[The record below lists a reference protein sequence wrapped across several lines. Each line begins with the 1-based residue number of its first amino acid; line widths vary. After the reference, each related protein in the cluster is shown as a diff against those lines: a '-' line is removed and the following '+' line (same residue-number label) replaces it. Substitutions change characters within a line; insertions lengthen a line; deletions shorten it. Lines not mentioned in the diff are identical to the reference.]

1 MLCMDELSLPSLQ
14 RLIFS
19 KSTVVKNLAKGK
31 TKVKRESSF
40 TFPFSYPFTP
50 SINEHK
56 YILFRSL
63 LSHFNSTG
71 LYIYLDVN
79 TYVPPAL
86 FSRLLSILR
95 VSAGSS
101 PDPVISSFFCHIVAL
116 HRPHARSV
124 RIQQET
130 PLPVHSSRHN
140 IRGKTR
146 HGCRVVQRGCEEDF
160 SGTSSRQHDK
170 RAFRRSR
177 VGGCF
182 RKEDSRV
189 RYDADGWERA
199 FRFM

>member
-101 PDPVISSFFCHIVAL
+101 PDPVFSLLFLSYSCSS
-116 HRPHARSV
+116 PPARSKCPHST
-124 RIQQET
+124 RNSPTSPFFPPQYPRENT
-130 PLPVHSSRHN
+130 PWMSCCSTRLRGRFFWN
-140 IRGKTR
+140 IFPPTR
-146 HGCRVVQRGCEEDF
+146 
-160 SGTSSRQHDK
+160 
-170 RAFRRSR
+170 
-177 VGGCF
+177 
-182 RKEDSRV
+182 
-189 RYDADGWERA
+189 
-199 FRFM
+199 